1 MTLIRQHDIRE
12 TDVHP
17 DAGMS
22 NIPWEYEY
30 GFQKHEDPL
39 DHQGD
44 ILEGI
49 YWYDTSEQDEAVL
62 DGLSP
67 DAPKYKGNE
76 IVQSGTFIT
85 RITVSR
91 GGREVC
97 VNVRREFLIQKA
109 NAILRAAAEDIAI
122 AIQRE
127 YIHPGPH
134 VETVYEFC
142 PASPSVSSLVI
153 GDDVFPLRQL
163 LDLRGF
169 PVIGK
174 MEWVELED
182 EC

>member
-30 GFQKHEDPL
+30 GFQREEDPL
-39 DHQGD
+39 DDQGD
-44 ILEGI
+44 ILADLF
-49 YWYDTSEQDEAVL
+49 WYDATDSDESVL

-67 DAPKYKGNE
+67 DPPTYRGNE
-76 IVQSGTFIT
+76 IVQAGTFIT
-85 RITVSR
+85 RITVGR

-97 VNVRREFLIQKA
+97 VNVRREWLIQKA
-109 NAILRAAAEDIAI
+109 NAILRAAAQDIAI

-127 YIHPGPH
+127 YIHRPENH

-142 PASPSVSSLVI
+142 PASPTVSSLVI

-169 PVIGK
+169 PVVGK
-174 MEWVELED
+174 MEWTELD

>member
-1 MTLIRQHDIRE
+1 MTLIRLSDIRE
-12 TDVHP
+12 NDVHES
-17 DAGMS
+17 AGMS
-22 NIPWEYEY
+22 NIPWELEY
-30 GFQKHEDPL
+30 GFQKSTDPL

-44 ILEGI
+44 ILEGM
-49 YWYDTSEQDEAVL
+49 YWYDSSDMDESVL

-67 DAPKYKGNE
+67 DAPTYRGNE

-109 NAILRAAAEDIAI
+109 NEILRAAAQDIAI

-142 PASPSVSSLVI
+142 PASPPVSALVI

-174 MEWVELED
+174 MEWSELD